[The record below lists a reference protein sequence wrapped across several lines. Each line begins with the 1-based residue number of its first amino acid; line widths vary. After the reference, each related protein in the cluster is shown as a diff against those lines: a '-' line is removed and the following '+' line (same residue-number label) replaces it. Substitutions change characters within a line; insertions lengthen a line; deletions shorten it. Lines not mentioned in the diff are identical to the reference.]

1 MQFWSVY
8 VYLFSHQHLKIYWV
22 YSSDID
28 ECNAANN
35 SCHENAWCNN
45 TQGSFNCSC
54 KPGYEGD
61 GYNCTGKILWVFSN
75 PFNTICLSLRG
86 DWWQA
91 LKSVR
96 ERECVL
102 TVTDYMIIL
111 YWWLYWLPVCSGRM
125 NWIFTLI
132 ITQTQTNAWTT
143 LTIVAKMP
151 PAPTSKGPS
160 TVVANQ
166 GTLEMATTVQVGSR
180 NSCLAF
186 R

>member
-1 MQFWSVY
+1 MSATLQIIAVMKTLG
-8 VYLFSHQHLKIYWV
+8 VITLKDHSLAPV
-22 YSSDID
+22 S
-28 ECNAANN
+28 
-35 SCHENAWCNN
+35 
-45 TQGSFNCSC
+45 QGTKVMDTIVQVKFF
-54 KPGYEGD
+54 GF
-61 GYNCTGKILWVFSN
+61 FSN
-75 PFNTICLSLRG
+75 PFKTIRLSLRG
-86 DWWQA
+86 DWWHA

-111 YWWLYWLPVCSGRM
+111 YWWLYWLPVCSGRI
-125 NWIFTLI
+125 NLIFTLI

-151 PAPTSKGPS
+151 PVPTPKGPS

-166 GTLEMATTVQVGSR
+166 GTLEMVTTVQVGSW